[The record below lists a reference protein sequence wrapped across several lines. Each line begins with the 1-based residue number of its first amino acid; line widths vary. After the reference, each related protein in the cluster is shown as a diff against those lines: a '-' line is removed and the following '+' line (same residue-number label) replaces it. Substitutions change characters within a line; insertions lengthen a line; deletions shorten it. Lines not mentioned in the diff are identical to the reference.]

1 VDIWAV
7 ATILGEMINGR
18 PVFPGT
24 STINQIERIIE
35 VINLPSKADIDAIQ
49 SVYTATMLESLPPMN
64 YKLLGDVFPQASS
77 EAIDLI
83 RSCFHFNP
91 NKRPSAEELLKVS
104 GGRLPVGCHNAWF
117 AGSTG
122 VDAELHCGM
131 ALRMR
136 SLLRSRCA
144 IHECLCLCCGTVL
157 YSTCSC
163 RSFTTRRKNPSTR
176 TVPCVCPS
184 TTTSRYN
191 ARNAVGCCLVPSM
204 IAAHLRDSHFIAVDT
219 SDCGLLTS
227 H

>member
-104 GGRLPVGCHNAWF
+104 SGRLPVGCHNAWF

-122 VDAELHCGM
+122 VDAELHCDM
-131 ALRMR
+131 VLRMR
-136 SLLRSRCA
+136 SYSGRAVQYTSAYVFAVALYCTARVRVGVSQRGGGTHLPARSPASAHRRQ
-144 IHECLCLCCGTVL
+144 HQGTVL
-157 YSTCSC
+157 VTLL
-163 RSFTTRRKNPSTR
+163 
-176 TVPCVCPS
+176 
-184 TTTSRYN
+184 
-191 ARNAVGCCLVPSM
+191 CCLVPSM
-204 IAAHLRDSHFIAVDT
+204 IAAHLRDSHFIAVDS

>member
-104 GGRLPVGCHNAWF
+104 RLLLSVGCTAPDSRVVRVLTLSCTVIWRYASVRYSGRAVQFTSAYVF
-117 AGSTG
+117 AVALYCTARVRVG
-122 VDAELHCGM
+122 VSQRGGGTHLPA
-131 ALRMR
+131 R
-136 SLLRSRCA
+136 SPASAHRRQ
-144 IHECLCLCCGTVL
+144 HQGTVL
-157 YSTCSC
+157 VTLL
-163 RSFTTRRKNPSTR
+163 
-176 TVPCVCPS
+176 
-184 TTTSRYN
+184 
-191 ARNAVGCCLVPSM
+191 CCLVPSM
-204 IAAHLRDSHFIAVDT
+204 IVAHL
-219 SDCGLLTS
+219 
-227 H
+227 

>member
-104 GGRLPVGCHNAWF
+104 RLLLSVGCTAPDSRVVRVTLSCTLIWRYACVRYSGGAVQFTSAYVFAVALYCTARVRVGVSQRGGRTHLPARSPASAHRRQHQGTMLV
-117 AGSTG
+117 TLLG
-122 VDAELHCGM
+122 VA
-131 ALRMR
+131 
-136 SLLRSRCA
+136 
-144 IHECLCLCCGTVL
+144 
-157 YSTCSC
+157 SC
-163 RSFTTRRKNPSTR
+163 RR
-176 TVPCVCPS
+176 
-184 TTTSRYN
+184 
-191 ARNAVGCCLVPSM
+191 
-204 IAAHLRDSHFIAVDT
+204 
-219 SDCGLLTS
+219 
-227 H
+227 